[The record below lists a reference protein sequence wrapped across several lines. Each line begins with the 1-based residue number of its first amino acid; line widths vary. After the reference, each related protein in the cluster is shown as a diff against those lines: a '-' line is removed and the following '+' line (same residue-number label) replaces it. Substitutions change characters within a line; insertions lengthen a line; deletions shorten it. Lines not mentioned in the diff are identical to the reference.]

1 MASRKVRAKRFN
13 LLQDLGFDFVANLY
27 LDLGGVRQ
35 LMNELFDPHRGGK
48 QVNTAHFYYWL
59 DKGNHRDK
67 WYLVQAQ
74 RLKDKYSANK
84 HDEPYV
90 RAMFKNELNEKRKKE
105 PLTWTMIFHED

>member
-48 QVNTAHFYYWL
+48 QVNTGDFYYWL
-59 DKGNHRDK
+59 DKGNHREK
-67 WYLVQAQ
+67 WIAVQHQ
-74 RLKDKYSANK
+74 RLKDRLYERK
-84 HDEPYV
+84 HKDPFTQALIRVEQGA
-90 RAMFKNELNEKRKKE
+90 RRKRE
-105 PLTWTMIFHED
+105 PLTFE

>member
-1 MASRKVRAKRFN
+1 MTANPVRAKRYRA
-13 LLQDLGFDFVANLY
+13 LEKLGFDYVGNLY
-27 LDLGGVRQ
+27 LRLGGVRQ
-35 LMNELFDPHRGGK
+35 LMNSLFESHGGEN
-48 QVNTAHFYYWL
+48 VNTAHFYYWL

>member
-48 QVNTAHFYYWL
+48 QVNTGDFYYWL
-59 DKGNHRDK
+59 DKGNHREK
-67 WYLVQAQ
+67 WLTVQHQ
-74 RLKDKYSANK
+74 RLKDRLYERTHKAPFTQALIRV
-84 HDEPYV
+84 EQGA
-90 RAMFKNELNEKRKKE
+90 RRKRE
-105 PLTWTMIFHED
+105 PLTFE

>member
-48 QVNTAHFYYWL
+48 QVNTGDFYYWL
-59 DKGNHRDK
+59 DNGNHREK
-67 WYLVQAQ
+67 WLTVQHQ
-74 RLKDKYSANK
+74 RLKDRLYERK
-84 HDEPYV
+84 HKDPFTQALIRVEQGA
-90 RAMFKNELNEKRKKE
+90 RRKRE
-105 PLTWTMIFHED
+105 PLTFE